1 MKEKKVSL
9 NLLEK
14 TRMVVSKIIKTLLD
28 LLIGTFGVKMLIP
41 IHLFQSQA
49 KMQSRPFTKINQIQ
63 LASELMTNTQL

>member
-49 KMQSRPFTKINQIQ
+49 KMQ
-63 LASELMTNTQL
+63 